1 MATKTPDLTA
11 MFKDM
16 MGAMPMDTRA
26 IENMFKSQTALT
38 EKISAVAIDAASRS
52 TDLSARWTQDTL
64 SKVAAMTRAPH
75 EPADYAKAM
84 SDFVSAQAEAATEH
98 MAAFA
103 EIAKK
108 MQTEALELMLAAG
121 KDIGADVTAAAKTA
135 TAEVTAAAKKA
146 AAR

>member
-38 EKISAVAIDAASRS
+38 EKISAAAIDAASRS
-52 TDLSARWTQDTL
+52 ADVSARWTQDTL
-64 SKVAAMTRAPH
+64 SRVAAMTKARH

-84 SDFVSAQAEAATEH
+84 SDFVSSQAEAAAGH
-98 MAAFA
+98 MATFA
-103 EIAKK
+103 EIARK
-108 MQTEALELMLAAG
+108 MQTEALELMLSAG
-121 KDIGADVTAAAKTA
+121 KDLGEDVTAATTRAA
-135 TAEVTAAAKKA
+135 AEVTAAAKKA